1 MARALSPAFIQPT
14 ACLWSPWMTC
24 LRASHVPASTA
35 CALWC
40 ALARVARPARPRA
53 WEGPPWGGVAAA
65 APVSNT
71 SSTEVR
77 LEWRRAGVTGAR
89 GCPGYGSYS
98 RCGQP
103 RPSSLLGRAGRP
115 HLACVF
121 DRELHHPLHHV
132 GAQVLVELPLEG
144 LKCDVVGVL
153 AEGVGKL
160 CADVVDTWSSN
171 LVSA

>member
-1 MARALSPAFIQPT
+1 MFKGKPCPGEHGLRTLVRT
-14 ACLWSPWMTC
+14 
-24 LRASHVPASTA
+24 RASGSAGEAAGVG
-35 CALWC
+35 
-40 ALARVARPARPRA
+40 RA
-53 WEGPPWGGVAAA
+53 TLGGVAAA

-115 HLACVF
+115 YLACAF

-171 LVSA
+171 LVSE